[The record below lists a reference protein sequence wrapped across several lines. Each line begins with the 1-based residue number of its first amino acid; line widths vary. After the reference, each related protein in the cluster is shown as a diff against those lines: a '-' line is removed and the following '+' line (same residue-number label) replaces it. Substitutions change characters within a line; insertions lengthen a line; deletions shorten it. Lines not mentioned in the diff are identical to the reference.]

1 MGTLWGSWARQPSLE
16 KSLEN
21 ECSRQGGVG
30 VSLGLLARKA
40 GKVSGDPLFEL
51 APRVPNPPSLG
62 RGSLGKGL

>member
-1 MGTLWGSWARQPSLE
+1 LGTLWGSWARQPSLE

-21 ECSRQGGVG
+21 ALGRGGVG